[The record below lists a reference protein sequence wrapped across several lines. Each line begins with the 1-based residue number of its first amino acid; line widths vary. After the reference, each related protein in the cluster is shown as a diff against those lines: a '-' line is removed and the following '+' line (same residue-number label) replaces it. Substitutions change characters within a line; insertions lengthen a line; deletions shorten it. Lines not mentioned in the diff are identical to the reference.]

1 MNYHFD
7 RKAFTDII
15 SEVSEQL
22 GLKAYFVEKDYWI
35 TLILRRLS
43 YSQYADSV
51 VFKGGTSLS
60 KGFKLI
66 NRFSED
72 VDIAVLS
79 TAKVSGNMLKTLIRT
94 VEKEISKDLEEL
106 VVKGITSKGSKFRRS
121 VFHYPSIQKF
131 KLADNLSDTVT
142 IEVNSFAN
150 PLPFTN
156 VSIQSMIGEFLQD
169 IGQDDIIKKY
179 GLEPFN
185 INILDKKQTLIEKL
199 VSLIRFSY
207 AKDPVASL
215 SRKIRH
221 FYDLYYLVN
230 DPECRAFVAS
240 DDFIAG
246 LRDVLNHDRSQ
257 FDEPA
262 DWGRRKL
269 QDSLL
274 INEFD
279 LIWTQLRIVYK
290 KEISVLAFTEIPDE
304 KNVKECFKELISG
317 ISKTGLSL

>member
-22 GLKAYFVEKDYWI
+22 GLKAYFV
-35 TLILRRLS
+35 
-43 YSQYADSV
+43 
-51 VFKGGTSLS
+51 
-60 KGFKLI
+60 
-66 NRFSED
+66 
-72 VDIAVLS
+72 
-79 TAKVSGNMLKTLIRT
+79 
-94 VEKEISKDLEEL
+94 
-106 VVKGITSKGSKFRRS
+106 
-121 VFHYPSIQKF
+121 
-131 KLADNLSDTVT
+131 
-142 IEVNSFAN
+142 
-150 PLPFTN
+150 
-156 VSIQSMIGEFLQD
+156 
-169 IGQDDIIKKY
+169 
-179 GLEPFN
+179 
-185 INILDKKQTLIEKL
+185 EKL

-257 FDEPA
+257 FDEPT

-269 QDSLL
+269 QDSLM

-279 LIWTQLRIVYK
+279 LIWTQLSIVYK